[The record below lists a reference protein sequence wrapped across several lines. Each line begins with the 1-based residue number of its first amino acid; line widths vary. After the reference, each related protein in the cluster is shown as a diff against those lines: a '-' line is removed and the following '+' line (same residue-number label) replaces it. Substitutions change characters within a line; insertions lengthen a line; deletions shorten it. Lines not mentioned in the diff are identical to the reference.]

1 VSSDLRWIITKL
13 YPFIILPNMAA
24 GPLLFFYFRSIT
36 NPDFTFL
43 RKYLLHFVPSLLFF
57 INGTDYL
64 FWNAS
69 QKAYLIETFYT
80 DAHAVFNMPT
90 LIFPYYL
97 HVIFR
102 MAQTLI
108 YVVLAFGLF
117 YKVFKLNNYKFS
129 LYQKTPLGYL
139 ALFLFFFFA
148 HFITTLIIG
157 IRLNPRFD
165 DILNHMKDLN
175 FLLTLSR
182 TSFTLFIL
190 VSLFHPK
197 IVFEKYFIE
206 QAKIVRKPSNPA
218 DPDAQKYDMEEIER
232 LFTEYML
239 TKPCLEMGFSL
250 NSISDGIKLPVHQ
263 ISYFIKQRY
272 NQSFNDWKNELRI
285 KHAVELIE
293 SGKAKQLTLESIS
306 MQCGYRSRAN
316 FVDAFKKVMNMTP
329 SEYLA
334 NQNKS

>member
-165 DILNHMKDLN
+165 DILNQMKDLN